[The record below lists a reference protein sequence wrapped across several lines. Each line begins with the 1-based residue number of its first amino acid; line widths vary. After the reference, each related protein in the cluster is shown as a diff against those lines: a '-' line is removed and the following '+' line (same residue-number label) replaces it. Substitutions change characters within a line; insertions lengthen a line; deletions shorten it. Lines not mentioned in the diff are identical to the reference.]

1 MTKLKISW
9 AESKATISQA
19 KKSEFIKLLK
29 EFSASYPSTSEGQKH
44 IAAYSQQRFQG
55 CQNFEKICSA
65 HKLGQDITEDVL
77 LKLLPYHD
85 SALSKKKHAWIHY
98 QGYSPTPHSIR
109 FLHAKSS
116 SPKWVQ
122 PDDWS
127 SLALDIF
134 NFVHRCYEN
143 PTDIEAACQE
153 FAHPNFN
160 RKHYGSNVITPILN
174 ALAPNIF
181 LLINNGSV
189 RAINYF
195 AEVEYS
201 LKLRDYPSFN
211 KTGAQL
217 INNLLAPE
225 LQETGVSLRIDD
237 IFDIFSYWLSFVYKY
252 DFRGENTINKSDY
265 PFSEESFKLLSE
277 VNVNP
282 KASIYKA
289 KKDNFYLYLI
299 HPFQKLMRQVASR
312 LPKSIC
318 DRMETQKYLF
328 SSIKKNDFHHG
339 GAWDFY
345 WGAFYPKG
353 YKRTESAQ
361 LFLWINHER
370 IELGFFIGVYGKEHR
385 ERFQTNCQNNPETF
399 SALLNEGLMG
409 TDILL
414 GTRSQNSEGVYKY
427 HQLQSK
433 EDIEIAVNSLQSSDL
448 QIAQVLSKEKVL
460 TLSQEQIVTLMTDVF
475 QKVYPFVL
483 LAIEDNPFPKIQDYL
498 SGYNPDLNKQVVEL
512 NQTIDIQNQLRSKV
526 NETGFE
532 GYSQP
537 SFIDEFSLTPLGQS
551 ASIPAMTRSQQLPPK
566 SNPVY
571 PLSDCASALKL
582 DESILREYLQ
592 ALDRKKQ
599 AILYGPPGTGKTFM
613 AHELVKHLLSDG
625 CGFSEVVQ
633 FHPAYTYEDFIQG
646 IRPQKNNG
654 ILDYPIVPGRFLS
667 FCDRAKEIQNDQICV
682 LIIDEINRANLAQVF
697 GELMYLLEYRDQE
710 VSLATGKKFSIPSNV
725 RIIGT
730 MNTADRSIALVD
742 HALRRRF
749 AFLHV
754 APNYEL
760 LKQYHHEKNT
770 QYPIERLIPQL
781 EILNKNIKDY
791 HYEIGPSYFLRK
803 DLAEHIE
810 SIWRTEIEP
819 YLEEYFFDQP
829 EKVEQFR
836 WQKVAEKIV
845 GGTNGKNNPSID
857 RI

>member
-1 MTKLKISW
+1 MTKMEISW
-9 AESKATISQA
+9 AESRATISRP

-29 EFSASYPSTSEGQKH
+29 EFSASYPSTPEGQKH

-55 CQNFEKICSA
+55 CQNFAEICSA
-65 HKLGQDITEDVL
+65 HELGQDITRDVL
-77 LKLLPYHD
+77 LKLLPYND
-85 SALSKKKHAWIHY
+85 SALSKKNHAWVLY
-98 QGYSPTPHSIR
+98 PKYTPTPRMIR
-109 FLHAKSS
+109 FLKAKASD
-116 SPKWVQ
+116 PKWVQ
-122 PDDWS
+122 PEDWPP
-127 SLALDIF
+127 LALDIF
-134 NFVHRCYEN
+134 NFVRRCYEN
-143 PTDIEAACQE
+143 PTDIEAAYQE
-153 FAHPNFN
+153 FIHPPFN
-160 RKHYGSNVITPILN
+160 KGDFTSNIVTPILN
-174 ALAPNIF
+174 ALAPNEF
-181 LLINNGSV
+181 LLINNHSIRV
-189 RAINYF
+189 INYF
-195 AEVEYS
+195 SEMKYS
-201 LKLRDYPSFN
+201 LQLEKYPSLN
-211 KTGAQL
+211 RREQQL
-217 INNLLAPE
+217 ISVLLAPE
-225 LQETGVSLRIDD
+225 LQKTGVSLRIDD
-237 IFDIFSYWLSFVYKY
+237 IFDMFSYWLVYVYKY
-252 DFRGENTINKSDY
+252 HFRVMKGINESDH
-265 PFSEESFKLLSE
+265 PFSEESFKLLAE
-277 VNVNP
+277 INKNP
-282 KASIYKA
+282 RASIYKT
-289 KKDNFYLYLI
+289 KKDEFYQYLI
-299 HPFQKLMRQVASR
+299 DPFQKLMRQVASK
-312 LPKSIC
+312 LPESIG

-353 YKRTESAQ
+353 CKRTESAQ

-370 IELGFFIGVYGKEHR
+370 IEFGFFVGVYGKEHR
-385 ERFQTNCQNNPETF
+385 DRFQANCQDNPDAI
-399 SALLNEGLMG
+399 SALLNNSLIG
-409 TDILL
+409 TNILF
-414 GTRSQNSEGVYKY
+414 GTRSQHGEGAYRDY
-427 HQLQSK
+427 QIQSK
-433 EDIEIAVNSLQSSDL
+433 EDIEIALKSLQDSDL
-448 QIAQVLSKEKVL
+448 HIAQVLPKDKVFN
-460 TLSQEQIVTLMTDVF
+460 LSQEQIITLILETYEKVF
-475 QKVYPFVL
+475 PFVL
-483 LAIEDNPFPKIQDYL
+483 LAIEDNPFSKIQDYL
-498 SGYNPDLNKQVVEL
+498 SEYNPDLNQQIVEL
-512 NQTIDIQNQLRSKV
+512 NQTTDIQDQLRSKV

-571 PLSDCASALKL
+571 LLSECALELKL
-582 DESILREYLQ
+582 DESILREYLL

-646 IRPQKNNG
+646 IRPQKDNG

-667 FCDRAKEIQNDQICV
+667 FCDRAKELQSDQICV

-697 GELMYLLEYRDQE
+697 GELMYLLEYRDKF
-710 VSLATGKKFSIPSNV
+710 VSLATGKKFSIPANV

-760 LKQYHHEKNT
+760 LKQYHHENT
-770 QYPIERLIPQL
+770 QYPVEGLIQQL
-781 EILNKNIKDY
+781 KILNQNIDDH
-791 HYEIGPSYFLRK
+791 HYEIGPSYFLRE

-829 EKVEQFR
+829 RKVEQFR
-836 WQKVAEKIV
+836 WQKVAEKIL
-845 GGTNGKNNPSID
+845 G
-857 RI
+857 